1 MKEVKVM
8 KLVNSLVGRAG
19 KLLGTYIH
27 ARRHEARLP
36 LSVSLIEPTT
46 SAFSRSYSPAM
57 AGHLRDISRTGI
69 SLVVPSIRF
78 GNRFL
83 LSGHDPLRV
92 IVELP
97 GGAVNLQVAPVRYD
111 KLDDEPGERQYLI
124 GARIMQMDDSDR
136 AHLSQYIQQL
146 KKHRAASLSFAR
158 DAKPV

>member
-1 MKEVKVM
+1 M
-8 KLVNSLVGRAG
+8 KLVNSIVGRAG
-19 KLLGTYIH
+19 ELLGTYIH

-36 LSVSLIEPTT
+36 LSVSLLEPKTPT
-46 SAFSRSYSPAM
+46 FNSAYSPAM
-57 AGHLRDISRTGI
+57 AGHLRDISRTGL

-92 IVELP
+92 KVELP
-97 GGAVNLQVAPVRYD
+97 SGAVNIQVVPVRYD
-111 KLDDEPGERQYLI
+111 KLEGEPVERQYLI

-136 AHLSQYIQQL
+136 EQLVEYIQQL
-146 KKHRAASLSFAR
+146 KKRKAASLSFSR